1 MAERRLT
8 FFGHIDEFRRRLT
21 YIIIAVL
28 IAGSIGYFYADRIL
42 QLMIARLHPEFN
54 LVYKSIMEPFMVR
67 FKLGFLGGVIVTT
80 PIIFYQILAFLAPA
94 LKGKEKRVLF
104 PVVLVMVIL
113 FCMGASLGY
122 FYVMPVAWTW
132 LYTQGQDLGIIQ
144 ILSAT
149 DFINFITLFLLAF
162 GLAFETPLVL
172 AALMRLKIVSRETL
186 RKNWRIAYV
195 TILIIAAIATPDWSL
210 PPMLILGG
218 AMIILYEGTLFIARW
233 WEK

>member
-1 MAERRLT
+1 MAERRLS
-8 FFGHIDEFRRRLT
+8 FFGHIDELRRRLT
-21 YIIIAVL
+21 YIIIAVI
-28 IAGSIGYFYADRIL
+28 IAGSIGYFYADVIL
-42 QLMIARLHPEFN
+42 KIMIARLRPEFN

-67 FKLGFLGGVIVTT
+67 FKLGFLGGIIVTT

-94 LKGKEKRVLF
+94 LKGREKRILYPIVF
-104 PVVLVMVIL
+104 VMVLL
-113 FCMGASLGY
+113 FGMGASLGY

-172 AALMRLKIVSRETL
+172 AALMRLKIVSRATL

-210 PPMLILGG
+210 PPMLILG
-218 AMIILYEGTLFIARW
+218 ASMIALYEGTLFVARW
-233 WEK
+233 WD

>member
-1 MAERRLT
+1 
-8 FFGHIDEFRRRLT
+8 
-21 YIIIAVL
+21 
-28 IAGSIGYFYADRIL
+28 S
-42 QLMIARLHPEFN
+42 
-54 LVYKSIMEPFMVR
+54 
-67 FKLGFLGGVIVTT
+67 T

-94 LKGKEKRVLF
+94 LKGREKRILF
-104 PVVLVMVIL
+104 PVVFVMVLL
-113 FCMGASLGY
+113 FSMGASLGY

-172 AALMRLKIVSRETL
+172 AALMRLKIVSRATL

-195 TILIIAAIATPDWSL
+195 AILIIAAIATPDWSL

-218 AMIILYEGTLFIARW
+218 SMIALYEATLFAARW
-233 WEK
+233 WE